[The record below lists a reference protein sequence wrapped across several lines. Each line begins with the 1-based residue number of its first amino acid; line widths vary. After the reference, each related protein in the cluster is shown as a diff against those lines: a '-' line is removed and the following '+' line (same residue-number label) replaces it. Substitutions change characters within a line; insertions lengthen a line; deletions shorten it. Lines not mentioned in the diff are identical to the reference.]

1 MFRPVFVL
9 LQSFNL
15 FRGRLS
21 MQKVTVR
28 KWHARSV
35 LPDVNRVEELAHA
48 LNVEPLTAQIL
59 MARGITTTTQGESFL
74 QAKLSALPDPALLPN
89 METACKRLELAL
101 RNHEKITI
109 HGDYDVDGI
118 TGCTLLVEML
128 RLLGGDVSYHIPLRL
143 KDGYGLSADAIRQAK
158 KDGCSLIVSVD
169 CGVSAT
175 IEATLASEL
184 GIDLI
189 ITDHHQ
195 PPDILPVCN
204 ALVNPHLV
212 GNKFPWKDLA
222 GVGVAFFLLI
232 GLRRQL
238 RENNY
243 FNTIKEPDLRS
254 GLDLV
259 ALGTIADIVP
269 LGGVNRILVR
279 SGLQVLN
286 AGKRAGIEALKNV
299 ADVKEVTSGSVGFRI
314 APCLNAAGRLEDAA
328 LGVKLLLDNDAV
340 TTQELAKQ
348 LDGFNRER
356 QQIEQQTL
364 TEAIAMVEDL
374 QDDRFTIVLASENWH
389 SGVIGI
395 VASRLVERYHRPTV
409 MISIED
415 GQGKGSARSISG
427 FNLYQALKESS
438 TSLAGFG
445 GHAMAAGLSIDVA
458 NLDSFIELFEKN
470 ATMQLSD
477 ADLVPTLAHDGEVLL
492 SKFTLPLLRQFE
504 TLNPYGAG
512 NPQPVFIS
520 RNCQPY
526 ATRIL
531 GEKHLKY
538 DLEQDGVKIG
548 CIAFG
553 QAERYAE
560 LSGNIDVLYRPGI
573 NSWRGNDSVQ
583 LQVIDFRSSEVI

>member
-1 MFRPVFVL
+1 
-9 LQSFNL
+9 
-15 FRGRLS
+15 
-21 MQKVTVR
+21 MQRVTVR
-28 KWHARSV
+28 KWHARSE
-35 LPDVNRVEELAHA
+35 LPAVNRIEELAQA
-48 LNVEPLTAQIL
+48 LNIETLTAQIL
-59 MARGITTTTQGESFL
+59 MARGIITAQQGKEFL
-74 QAKLSALPDPALLPN
+74 QAKLAALPDPALLPD
-89 METACKRLELAL
+89 MEIACKRLEQAL

-128 RLLGGDVSYHIPLRL
+128 RLMGGEVSYHILLRL
-143 KDGYGLSADAIRQAK
+143 KDGYGLSADAILQAK

-175 IEATLASEL
+175 AEAALAVEL

-195 PPDILPVCN
+195 PPDILPACK

-212 GNKFPWKDLA
+212 GSEFPWKNLS

-243 FNTIKEPDLRS
+243 FNTIKEPDLRT

-269 LGGVNRILVR
+269 LNGVNRILVR

-286 AGKRAGIEALKNV
+286 GDKRAGITALKNV
-299 ADVKEVTSGSVGFRI
+299 SDVKEVTSGTVGFRI
-314 APCLNAAGRLEDAA
+314 APRLNAAGRLEDAA
-328 LGVKLLLDNDAV
+328 LGVQLLLDKDAV
-340 TTQELAKQ
+340 ATLNLAKQ

-356 QQIEQQTL
+356 QLLEQQTL
-364 TEAIAMVEDL
+364 TEAIAMVEA
-374 QDDRFTIVLASENWH
+374 QQTDRHTLVLASENWH

-409 MISIED
+409 MIAIEA

-427 FNLYQALKESS
+427 FNLYQALKSS
-438 TSLAGFG
+438 SASLAGFG
-445 GHAMAAGLSIDVA
+445 GHEMAAGLSINVT
-458 NLDSFIELFEKN
+458 NLNSFIELFEQV
-470 ATMQLSD
+470 ATEQLTAD
-477 ADLVPTLAHDGEVLL
+477 DLVPKLAHDGEVKLA
-492 SKFTLPLLRQFE
+492 SFTLPLLHQFE

-520 RNCQPY
+520 RNCRPY
-526 ATRIL
+526 APRIL
-531 GEKHLKY
+531 AEKHLKY

-553 QAERYAE
+553 QAERYDE

-583 LQVIDFRSSEVI
+583 LQVLDFRSSEDS